1 MEEVEEEIQPFS
13 NAIFKS
19 NAKKAKR
26 LDGRCRWCAIDLV
39 LGDVFVCSFAVTLM
53 ARLMGMCVACHSN
66 THAHNLRNNHG

>member
-39 LGDVFVCSFAVTLM
+39 LGMYLYVVL
-53 ARLMGMCVACHSN
+53 L
-66 THAHNLRNNHG
+66 